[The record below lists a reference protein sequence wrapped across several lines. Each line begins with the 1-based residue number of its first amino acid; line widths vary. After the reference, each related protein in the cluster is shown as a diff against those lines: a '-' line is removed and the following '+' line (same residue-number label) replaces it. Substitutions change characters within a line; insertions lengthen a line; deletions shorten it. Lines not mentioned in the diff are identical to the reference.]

1 MTAEELQQR
10 FVAEIEKRAV
20 DDKYID
26 GLEERE
32 LLQIGLQ
39 HGYSTE
45 QARSFLVAVCAQR
58 GYVIEAAVVQ
68 RIRESLRRRERINR
82 QSFEDIV
89 NETRPAIAGTTRND
103 SDLRRLV
110 VTTLDDSAARIRRG
124 WFSDWY
130 ARLKRDLGGV

>member
-1 MTAEELQQR
+1 MTSEELQQR
-10 FVAEIEKRAV
+10 FIAEIEKRAV

-45 QARSFLVAVCAQR
+45 QVRNLLVSVCGQR

-68 RIRESLRRRERINR
+68 RIRESLRRRECINH
-82 QSFEDIV
+82 SGFEEIV
-89 NETRPAIAGTTRND
+89 NETRPALAGTTRNE

-110 VTTLDDSAARIRRG
+110 LATLDDSAARIRRG
-124 WFSDWY
+124 WFHDWY
-130 ARLKRDLGGV
+130 ARLKRDLG